1 MLALFLASIDDLS
14 LKAKF
19 EDIYYTY
26 KDDMLKIIYSILK
39 NESDSEIALSNA
51 FFAICKGLDKL
62 IKKEEC
68 QLKPIV
74 RKIAR
79 NSAINL
85 YNKNKKSK
93 TVSIDS
99 LNMQEFDTKIDDSLE
114 NAELYDRLLSKI
126 RNMPYIYKDTLYLY
140 YISGFSTKEIAVLL
154 GRNKNTVKAQLQRG
168 TKQLRDYL
176 KEVGYND

>member
-1 MLALFLASIDDLS
+1 
-14 LKAKF
+14 
-19 EDIYYTY
+19 
-26 KDDMLKIIYSILK
+26 
-39 NESDSEIALSNA
+39 
-51 FFAICKGLDKL
+51 
-62 IKKEEC
+62 
-68 QLKPIV
+68 
-74 RKIAR
+74 
-79 NSAINL
+79 
-85 YNKNKKSK
+85 
-93 TVSIDS
+93 
-99 LNMQEFDTKIDDSLE
+99 MQEFDTKIDDSLE

>member
-62 IKKEEC
+62 IKKE
-68 QLKPIV
+68 
-74 RKIAR
+74 
-79 NSAINL
+79 
-85 YNKNKKSK
+85 
-93 TVSIDS
+93 
-99 LNMQEFDTKIDDSLE
+99 
-114 NAELYDRLLSKI
+114 
-126 RNMPYIYKDTLYLY
+126 
-140 YISGFSTKEIAVLL
+140 
-154 GRNKNTVKAQLQRG
+154 
-168 TKQLRDYL
+168 
-176 KEVGYND
+176 